1 MALTDIRI
9 YRSWPVINGFVQVPH
24 NKPADKTRVTVDEAL
39 SLIPGSEAAQL
50 SLGSGR
56 ATGSKHG
63 QQEFLRLPPVN
74 ADGWYTTNPVESVAE
89 V

>member
-1 MALTDIRI
+1 MALADIKI
-9 YRSWPVINGFVQVPH
+9 YRTWPVINGYVQVPH

-39 SLIPGSEAAQL
+39 SLVAGSEASQL
-50 SLGSGR
+50 SLGSGK

-63 QQEFLRLPPVN
+63 QQEFLRLPPVA
-74 ADGWYTTNPVESVAE
+74 ADSWYSTNPVDDVAG